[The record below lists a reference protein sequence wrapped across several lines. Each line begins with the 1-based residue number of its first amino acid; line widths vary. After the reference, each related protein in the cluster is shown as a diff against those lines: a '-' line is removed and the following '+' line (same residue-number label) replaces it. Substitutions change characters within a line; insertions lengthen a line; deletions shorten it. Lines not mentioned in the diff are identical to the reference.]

1 MARYVKEGY
10 RVSVVTF
17 TDGGKGDILNPA
29 MDKPGVREDLVALR
43 QTELAEALAVLGVTE
58 SHLLGWPDSG
68 YVEEFKG
75 DGAALA
81 PDAFFNVPLEDVVQ
95 RAAPLLRS
103 TRPEVVVTYDPT
115 GGYPHPDHIRTHDAT
130 MAVIAAA
137 ADPTALPDAGE
148 AWQVR
153 KVYYHATFTRR
164 ARPRAARGGAGQRRG
179 VAVRRVAGALGPA
192 RGSRDHHLGRH
203 QRLHGP
209 GPPGTAGAPHADRPR
224 VVLVLGARGAGAR
237 ASGRT
242 RTTCWPGPTSR
253 PRCRRTRSSPAW
265 SEPAVR
271 PCAARSSTGSRGASA
286 GRW

>member
-1 MARYVKEGY
+1 MPLHAMFFHAHPDDESSKGAGTMARYVKEGY

-29 MDKPGVREDLVALR
+29 MDKPGVREGLVALR
-43 QTELAEALAVLGVTE
+43 QTELADALAVLGVTE

-137 ADPTALPDAGE
+137 ADPTVLPDAGE

-153 KVYYHATFTRR
+153 KVYYHATFTR
-164 ARPRAARGGAGQRRG
+164 ARVLALHE
-179 VAVRRVAGALGPA
+179 AVL
-192 RGSRDHHLGRH
+192 
-203 QRLHGP
+203 
-209 GPPGTAGAPHADRPR
+209 
-224 VVLVLGARGAGAR
+224 
-237 ASGRT
+237 ASGAESQFGEWLERWDQREDPEITTSVDISDFMGQARQALLAHRT
-242 RTTCWPGPTSR
+242 QIDPESFWFSVPEELVRSVWPH
-253 PRCRRTRSSPAW
+253 
-265 SEPAVR
+265 EDYVL
-271 PCAARSSTGSRGASA
+271 ARSDVETALPEDSLFA
-286 GRW
+286 GLE